1 MEVGTRMATRKRRVK
16 KKELTIDQIKILLEN
31 ALKGEKEVK
40 ILWKDLAKVYGREYT
55 FQLLV
60 DRLSLSFIKKIEDIP
75 LVKTVHFFPKLGT
88 GTHGINLL
96 FKLHIIF
103 EKL

>member
-1 MEVGTRMATRKRRVK
+1 MATRKKKTTK
-16 KKELTIDQIKILLEN
+16 KKELTLEQIKILLEN
-31 ALKGEKEVK
+31 ALKEDKEVK
-40 ILWKDLAKVYGREYT
+40 ILWQDLKKVYGRGYT

-60 DRLSLSFIKKIEDIP
+60 DRLSLSFIDKIENIP
-75 LVKTVHFFPKLGT
+75 LVKTVHFFPKVGT